1 MSSYRMYR
9 RGEEFPESGA
19 LETAREQNWVAQ
31 RTVGRDGERLSA
43 PSYSLALWRRGVG
56 EERAKATVK

>member
-19 LETAREQNWVAQ
+19 LETVREQNWVAQ

-43 PSYSLALWRRGVG
+43 PSYSLAL
-56 EERAKATVK
+56 